1 MQKEVRFLWPV
12 YLMNLFFSANF
23 YLPIWIL
30 FYQSRGLNIAEIGF
44 VLSGTYLA
52 SFIFE
57 YPTGIFADKYGRKLS
72 LLISL
77 ALVTL
82 SLVIEVNSF
91 SVLQFYIASLLFGC
105 GWAFSSGSLQA
116 LVYDSLKDRKL
127 EKLNSKVLGIIDVFS
142 SVGAFVAAFIGAFF
156 YSFNNTLPYWITM
169 LTGGAGFIS
178 LLFFKEP
185 KYKKAGEKIYFFKN
199 FKTGLSLL
207 WKNPVLYS
215 LLILY
220 IPLFFFDE
228 AWYTAK
234 QPFLI
239 QLGLPLVLLGAYE
252 AFKNL
257 FFIIGGLTLPKLLN
271 KFGHKTLLAGVVIA
285 QALTWWILGTNNLY
299 AVVIF
304 SYSLILWRQFWTY
317 IDADIIHKHIHSSVR
332 ATTLSARQMIISAI
346 FIFNPWMMGY
356 LVNSIS
362 RNILF
367 PIFGLIVLIIAGSV
381 FLARRKY
388 F

>member
-12 YLMNLFFSANF
+12 YLMNFFFSANF

-142 SVGAFVAAFIGAFF
+142 SVGAFVAAFLGALF
-156 YSFNNTLPYWITM
+156 YSFNNTLPYWISM
-169 LTGGAGFIS
+169 LTVGG
-178 LLFFKEP
+178 
-185 KYKKAGEKIYFFKN
+185 YFFS
-199 FKTGLSLL
+199 F
-207 WKNPVLYS
+207 
-215 LLILY
+215 
-220 IPLFFFDE
+220 LF
-228 AWYTAK
+228 
-234 QPFLI
+234 L
-239 QLGLPLVLLGAYE
+239 
-252 AFKNL
+252 
-257 FFIIGGLTLPKLLN
+257 
-271 KFGHKTLLAGVVIA
+271 
-285 QALTWWILGTNNLY
+285 
-299 AVVIF
+299 
-304 SYSLILWRQFWTY
+304 
-317 IDADIIHKHIHSSVR
+317 
-332 ATTLSARQMIISAI
+332 
-346 FIFNPWMMGY
+346 
-356 LVNSIS
+356 
-362 RNILF
+362 
-367 PIFGLIVLIIAGSV
+367 
-381 FLARRKY
+381 
-388 F
+388 

>member
-1 MQKEVRFLWPV
+1 
-12 YLMNLFFSANF
+12 
-23 YLPIWIL
+23 
-30 FYQSRGLNIAEIGF
+30 
-44 VLSGTYLA
+44 
-52 SFIFE
+52 
-57 YPTGIFADKYGRKLS
+57 
-72 LLISL
+72 
-77 ALVTL
+77 
-82 SLVIEVNSF
+82 
-91 SVLQFYIASLLFGC
+91 
-105 GWAFSSGSLQA
+105 SLQA
-116 LVYDSLKDRKL
+116 IVYDSLKDRKL